1 MAVTRLLRRAD
12 SSRAART
19 RVAVAAGEVSD
30 ALRSILSRF
39 CIHLSQNEDSI
50 KANLR
55 AAVLLVVQ
63 QN

>member
-12 SSRAART
+12 SSGIAA

-39 CIHLSQNEDSI
+39 VSEYRKMKIQ
-50 KANLR
+50 
-55 AAVLLVVQ
+55 
-63 QN
+63 

>member
-12 SSRAART
+12 SSRAAR
-19 RVAVAAGEVSD
+19 VAVAAGEDSD

-39 CIHLSQNEDSI
+39 CIRISQNEDSI

-55 AAVLLVVQ
+55 AAVLLVAQ

>member
-12 SSRAART
+12 SRRAA

-39 CIHLSQNEDSI
+39 CIRISQNEDSI